1 MNLKSFLS
9 IPLAICLLCSS
20 TFTAAATSDITNP
33 ETEAEI
39 RAYLESSPSATTTNE
54 YDILKEQQD
63 SAHAVLD
70 SRTASEQ
77 KVEDAKEILSFDPV
91 EHFYDLQ
98 DKGKAYLEEQGY
110 PADQIEAIMEF
121 DGSEDAIYRASA
133 SLTADL
139 LILNRDKHSDGK
151 RMLEAKYIFSWS
163 GIPSMRSTDSVALA
177 ASNFFYTDSSGA
189 SVVYYAADSGSER
202 LTEHPTVK
210 KLPKC
215 ESRAAGIDLSMQK
228 ISNRTYYHPVSGYV
242 SAEFNSLDFRQ
253 TNIGGTYAHA
263 IFKVSASPSASLTL
277 GTSGTG
283 ASVSVRFDLS
293 GDFKEMGFEDL
304 VVDIP

>member
-1 MNLKSFLS
+1 M
-9 IPLAICLLCSS
+9 
-20 TFTAAATSDITNP
+20 
-33 ETEAEI
+33 
-39 RAYLESSPSATTTNE
+39 
-54 YDILKEQQD
+54 KEQLD

-77 KVEDAKEILSFDPV
+77 EVEDAKEILSFDPV

-210 KLPKC
+210 
-215 ESRAAGIDLSMQK
+215 
-228 ISNRTYYHPVSGYV
+228 N
-242 SAEFNSLDFRQ
+242 
-253 TNIGGTYAHA
+253 
-263 IFKVSASPSASLTL
+263 SPSVKVVLPGLTCPCKKYP
-277 GTSGTG
+277 TVPIT
-283 ASVSVRFDLS
+283 
-293 GDFKEMGFEDL
+293 
-304 VVDIP
+304 IP

>member
-20 TFTAAATSDITNP
+20 TFTATATSDITNP

-98 DKGKAYLEEQGY
+98 DKGKAYL
-110 PADQIEAIMEF
+110 
-121 DGSEDAIYRASA
+121 
-133 SLTADL
+133 
-139 LILNRDKHSDGK
+139 
-151 RMLEAKYIFSWS
+151 
-163 GIPSMRSTDSVALA
+163 
-177 ASNFFYTDSSGA
+177 
-189 SVVYYAADSGSER
+189 
-202 LTEHPTVK
+202 
-210 KLPKC
+210 
-215 ESRAAGIDLSMQK
+215 
-228 ISNRTYYHPVSGYV
+228 
-242 SAEFNSLDFRQ
+242 
-253 TNIGGTYAHA
+253 
-263 IFKVSASPSASLTL
+263 
-277 GTSGTG
+277 
-283 ASVSVRFDLS
+283 
-293 GDFKEMGFEDL
+293 
-304 VVDIP
+304 

>member
-77 KVEDAKEILSFDPV
+77 EVEDAKEILSFDPV

-110 PADQIEAIMEF
+110 PVDQIEAIMEF

-133 SLTADL
+133 SVTADL
-139 LILNRDKHSDGK
+139 LILDRGISGS
-151 RMLEAKYIFSWS
+151 RRYFEAKYIFSWDKVPSFCWTDLISITSDNYYHVRGS
-163 GIPSMRSTDSVALA
+163 G
-177 ASNFFYTDSSGA
+177 SSK
-189 SVVYYAADSGSER
+189 VYYSSTASSNNKTETLTVDDMPNCYFHGAGVDIPMTKNYSGTIYHA
-202 LTEHPTVK
+202 LTGHMTVQFDN
-210 KLPKC
+210 
-215 ESRAAGIDLSMQK
+215 ENGDI
-228 ISNRTYYHPVSGYV
+228 
-242 SAEFNSLDFRQ
+242 Q
-253 TNIGGTYAHA
+253 TGVLGTYVHST
-263 IFKVSASPSASLTL
+263 IVHDYSLSASLGFPGDASAGL
-277 GTSGTG
+277 NLELRKGMSEMNETSEI
-283 ASVSVRFDLS
+283 V
-293 GDFKEMGFEDL
+293 K
-304 VVDIP
+304 IK

>member
-54 YDILKEQQD
+54 YDILKEQQAD
-63 SAHAVLD
+63 ARAVLD
-70 SRTASEQ
+70 SPTASEEE
-77 KVEDAKEILSFDPV
+77 VEEAEESLAFDPV
-91 EHFYDLQ
+91 KHFYDLQ

-110 PADQIEAIMEF
+110 PTDQIEAIMEF

-139 LILNRDKHSDGK
+139 LILNRDKYSDGK
-151 RMLEAKYIFSWS
+151 RILEAKYIFSWN
-163 GIPSMRSTDSVALA
+163 GIPSMRSTDCVALA
-177 ASNFFYTDSSGA
+177 ASNFFYTDGSGS

-263 IFKVSASPSASLTL
+263 IAKISASPSASLTL

-283 ASVSVRFDLS
+283 ASVSVRFNLS
-293 GDFKEMGFEDL
+293 GDFEEMGFEDL